1 MPTINTLTREQW
13 LPQAVSALNFEL
25 SAKRMD
31 ALCKAI
37 EHHSCGKVH
46 DHAMIQ
52 ICWDADRLDLG
63 RVGIKPIT
71 KFMSQEAVK
80 HIDEAYRCSREYQR
94 KFENE

>member
-1 MPTINTLTREQW
+1 
-13 LPQAVSALNFEL
+13 
-25 SAKRMD
+25 
-31 ALCKAI
+31 
-37 EHHSCGKVH
+37 
-46 DHAMIQ
+46 MIQ